1 MLYFKSLC
9 FQLIICGCNSVLEIV
24 QYPDEDI
31 SVETLFSVKRVE
43 CDKNP

>member
-9 FQLIICGCNSVLEIV
+9 FQLIICGCNSVLV